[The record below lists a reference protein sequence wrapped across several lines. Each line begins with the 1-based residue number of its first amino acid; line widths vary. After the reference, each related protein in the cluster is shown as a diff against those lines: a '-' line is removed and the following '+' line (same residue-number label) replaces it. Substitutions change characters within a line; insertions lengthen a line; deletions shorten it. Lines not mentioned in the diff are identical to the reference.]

1 MTNGNV
7 YHVGDEHEEEFLK
20 KHERLIAFF
29 YAPWCDKREGAGDG
43 MGCESRRGSGGREG
57 CRACVRE
64 TE

>member
-43 MGCESRRGSGGREG
+43 M
-57 CRACVRE
+57 V
-64 TE
+64 